1 MEMELECEQ
10 KQTTTSTTTENP
22 EKQHQQPQY
31 DNQLSNMKVTNQ
43 NSSLNIMIYLM
54 SIAQKRGAFTIQES
68 AKLWE
73 CIEIFKPDT

>member
-1 MEMELECEQ
+1 MEADFEGQ
-10 KQTTTSTTTENP
+10 NQTTTETP
-22 EKQHQQPQY
+22 EKHEHPQY
-31 DNQLSNMKVTNQ
+31 DNHVSNMKVTNQ

-73 CIEIFKPDT
+73 CIEVFKPNP

>member
-1 MEMELECEQ
+1 MEQE
-10 KQTTTSTTTENP
+10 QTTTTETP

-31 DNQLSNMKVTNQ
+31 DNQLNNMKVTNQ